1 MRNLTTS
8 FSEIWESLE
17 KAADEGS
24 AKKRTKVVR
33 DMGGKA
39 ARGFLGLA
47 LPERQRQL
55 LVQLPAGADV
65 QASSFPRWH
74 GLQIDLFEGDVG
86 DVKAG
91 RFCTFGERG
100 RSSSDVYT
108 ALIEDLWSSISGLA
122 DWAAVLA
129 ELRHRLGRWGDFFAE
144 AGPLGLSLPA
154 QRGLFG
160 ELCLIGTHLAPIAG
174 VPQAVQV
181 WVGQRHAHQDFQL
194 SVAAIEV
201 KTSIAKQLV
210 DIRIAN
216 ERQLDDRGLPAL
228 FLAVLLLTE
237 LENAGESLPQR
248 VQKTRDLAQ
257 KAGCLHELEEKLLG
271 AGYLEEQAALY
282 RRGYIVRSFHVYRV
296 RDGFPRLLEEDLPE
310 GIGDVTYS
318 LSLALAKPFEL
329 SKTTGEW
336 WQVANADS

>member
-1 MRNLTTS
+1 MRSLTTS
-8 FSEIWESLE
+8 YSEIWQSLE
-17 KAADEGS
+17 KAADESGS
-24 AKKRTKVVR
+24 KQLTKVVR

-39 ARGFLGLA
+39 AHGFLGLA

-55 LVQLPAGADV
+55 LLQLPPGAEFHPG
-65 QASSFPRWH
+65 SFPRWH
-74 GLQIDLFEGDVG
+74 GLQIDVFDGDVG

-100 RSSSDVYT
+100 RGPTGVYA
-108 ALIEDLWSSISGLA
+108 ALVEDLWSNVSGLTEW
-122 DWAAVLA
+122 DTVLA
-129 ELRHRLGRWGDFFAE
+129 ELRHRLGRWGDFFSE

-160 ELCLIGTHLAPIAG
+160 ELWLIGTHLAPNIG
-174 VPQAVQV
+174 VAEAVQV
-181 WVGQRHAHQDFQL
+181 WVGQRNAHQDFQL
-194 SVAAIEV
+194 AVAAIEV

-237 LENAGESLPQR
+237 LENTGESLPQR
-248 VQKTRDLAQ
+248 VLKIRDLARE
-257 KAGCLHELEEKLLG
+257 AGCLHELEEKLLG
-271 AGYLEEQAALY
+271 AGYLDEQSDLY
-282 RRGYIVRSFHVYRV
+282 RRGYVLRSFHVYRV
-296 RDGFPRLLEEDLPE
+296 TAGFPRLLEEDLPE

-318 LSLALAKPFEL
+318 LSLAVAKPFEL
-329 SKTTGEW
+329 SKTTGLW
-336 WQVANADS
+336 WTTS